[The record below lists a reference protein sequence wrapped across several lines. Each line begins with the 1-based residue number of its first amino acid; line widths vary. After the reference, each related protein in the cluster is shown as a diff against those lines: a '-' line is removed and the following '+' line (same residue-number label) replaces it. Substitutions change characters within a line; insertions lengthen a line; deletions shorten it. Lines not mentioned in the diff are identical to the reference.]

1 MQVTFRG
8 LRKATGSRLDTI
20 EHQYRH
26 QHQRPAEAAGIES
39 KKGVPG
45 EGRHLESVVA
55 GEPIV
60 TTAADSSESARQSP
74 SVSSGYGSDRD
85 LVITA
90 AIATCHALLQ
100 PAAEQLIETT
110 PEEARLEAKA
120 LALAL
125 ERQIAQKEMDVAV
138 ERARKRDIEVA
149 EAGTERGV
157 VVRASERVQRHYAEA
172 ESMR

>member
-1 MQVTFRG
+1 M
-8 LRKATGSRLDTI
+8 S
-20 EHQYRH
+20 
-26 QHQRPAEAAGIES
+26 S

-74 SVSSGYGSDRD
+74 SVSSGYGS

-90 AIATCHALLQ
+90 AAATCHALLQ

>member
-1 MQVTFRG
+1 MQGLSYNRVVKVLQSTSRPMQVTFRG
-8 LRKATGSRLDTI
+8 LRKATGSRSDTI

-74 SVSSGYGSDRD
+74 SVSSGYGS
-85 LVITA
+85 
-90 AIATCHALLQ
+90 
-100 PAAEQLIETT
+100 ELIETT

>member
-1 MQVTFRG
+1 M
-8 LRKATGSRLDTI
+8 
-20 EHQYRH
+20 
-26 QHQRPAEAAGIES
+26 
-39 KKGVPG
+39 
-45 EGRHLESVVA
+45 
-55 GEPIV
+55 
-60 TTAADSSESARQSP
+60 
-74 SVSSGYGSDRD
+74 
-85 LVITA
+85 
-90 AIATCHALLQ
+90 LQ